1 MSKINPNDS
10 SLWIATKR
18 ITKQRETIP
27 PLKNGLAKYET
38 NIEKCEIFAQHFE
51 SCFTTDEN
59 QTNQNEVINPNQ
71 RNKEDQPIVNP
82 ISPCTPKEI
91 QIIINKLAYKKSP
104 GHDLI
109 TNKILKN
116 LTSKSLSYITNL
128 MNSSMRLGYFPD
140 SWKIAIIIPIHKPGK
155 QKSSPK
161 SYRPISHP
169 NFTVKFPSLKHVTAD
184 PAITRSIFVSL
195 DDRRW
200 L

>member
-1 MSKINPNDS
+1 VSKINPNDS

-59 QTNQNEVINPNQ
+59 HTNQNEVIDLEQ
-71 RNKEDQPIVNP
+71 RNIEDQPIVNS
-82 ISPCTPKEI
+82 IRPCTPNEI
-91 QIIINKLAYKKSP
+91 QIIINKLANKKSQ

-116 LTSKSLSYITNL
+116 LTSKSLSYIVSL
-128 MNSSMRLGYFPD
+128 INSSMRLGYFPD
-140 SWKIAIIIPIHKPGK
+140 TWKITIIIPIHKPGK
-155 QKSSPK
+155 
-161 SYRPISHP
+161 
-169 NFTVKFPSLKHVTAD
+169 
-184 PAITRSIFVSL
+184 
-195 DDRRW
+195 
-200 L
+200 

>member
-38 NIEKCEIFAQHFE
+38 NIEKCEIFAQHFK

-59 QTNQNEVINPNQ
+59 HTNQNEVENLEQ
-71 RNKEDQPIVNP
+71 RSIDDQPVVNP

-91 QIIINKLAYKKSP
+91 HQIINELANKKSP
-104 GHDLI
+104 GHDLM

-116 LTSKSLSYITNL
+116 LTSKSLSYTTSL

-140 SWKIAIIIPIHKPGK
+140 AWKIAIFIPIHKPGK
-155 QKSSPK
+155 
-161 SYRPISHP
+161 
-169 NFTVKFPSLKHVTAD
+169 
-184 PAITRSIFVSL
+184 
-195 DDRRW
+195 
-200 L
+200 